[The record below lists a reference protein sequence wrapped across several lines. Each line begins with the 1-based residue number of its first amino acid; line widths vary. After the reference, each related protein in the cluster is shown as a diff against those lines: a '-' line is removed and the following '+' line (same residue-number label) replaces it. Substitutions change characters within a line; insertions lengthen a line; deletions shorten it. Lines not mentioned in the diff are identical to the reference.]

1 MKKGGKKNP
10 VNPLAKGMSLK
21 TRLERYHQDKD
32 KLFQKMVGAPAE
44 ELREAH
50 EKLLA
55 WWNL

>member
-1 MKKGGKKNP
+1 MKGGKKYP

-32 KLFQKMVGAPAE
+32 KLFRKMVNAPAD
-44 ELREAH
+44 ELRDAH

-55 WWNL
+55 WWDL